1 MRLRLTSLL
10 GLLALAAPVAGAQ
23 GALPNST
30 IRGRLAGLP
39 ANPLLADVF
48 AVNTR
53 GVIAAGVELGPTGS
67 FRMAVPSGSY
77 VLIGSASSPGGQEFL
92 GGTRPVRARPH
103 TRNTIGGRLKPVK
116 ASSAATTPPPLAH
129 GAIASV
135 ESVSV
140 IDNGASTELG
150 GADLRAHVINL
161 LLNLCSGAGTVLVD
175 TSPRFVAFAKQ
186 ELALSRAHR
195 LSTPFDY
202 RPLKPQFVISGKAEV
217 TRGPA
222 APPNNIGL
230 TVELLATSLTGGQGA
245 RGFDEIPPAATEI
258 STGALLATVDVATER
273 FAKAACGNSG
283 LS

>member
-77 VLIGSASSPGGQEFL
+77 VLIGSAASPGGQEFL
-92 GGTRPVRARPH
+92 GGTRPVRARAH
-103 TRNTIGGRLKPVK
+103 KRSTIGGRLKPVK
-116 ASSAATTPPPLAH
+116 ASSAAAAPPPPLAH
-129 GAIASV
+129 GAITSV
-135 ESVSV
+135 ESISV

-175 TSPRFVAFAKQ
+175 ASPRFVAFAKQ

-202 RPLKPQFVISGKAEV
+202 TPLKPQFVISGKAEV

-258 STGALLATVDVATER
+258 STGALLADQL
-273 FAKAACGNSG
+273 G
-283 LS
+283 